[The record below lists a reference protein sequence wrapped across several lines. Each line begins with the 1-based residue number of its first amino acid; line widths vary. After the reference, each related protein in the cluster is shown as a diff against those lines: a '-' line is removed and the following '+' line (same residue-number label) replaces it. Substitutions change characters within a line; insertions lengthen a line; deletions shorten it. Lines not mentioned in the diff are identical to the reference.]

1 MNMPE
6 VISEQANVSAAN
18 VKPRSGGWSQNYMP
32 PEAKHAVEQ
41 AQKAQQVT
49 K

>member
-6 VISEQANVSAAN
+6 VISEQANVSVAN

-32 PEAKHAVEQ
+32 PVAMHAVEQ
-41 AQKAQQVT
+41 AQKVE
-49 K
+49 KKP